1 MAVSFADIGQSQS
14 KFVGLGGNAQEEELL
29 IVEGILETYALQF
42 IQEVQK
48 NIEKKGL
55 TSKGNMSDLTFN
67 IEHVKGSY
75 IISVGYDPSNPASK
89 YYDYQN
95 KGVAGVGKSI
105 ASPYSFK
112 TLYPS
117 RAMMTEILL
126 WLRTAKNISS
136 FKPNTKPSISKLES
150 KRKKLSSY
158 VNKSQDLKGLAYG
171 ISRKIKRDGIKQS
184 NFFDSAITKVFGKGF
199 IKEVSAALKA
209 DITLKIIK
217 NGNNN

>member
-1 MAVSFADIGQSQS
+1 MAVSLADIGQSKS
-14 KFVGLGGNAQEEELL
+14 KFVSLGGAVGEKELP

-126 WLRTAKNISS
+126 WLRTAKNTSRFES
-136 FKPNTKPSISKLES
+136 QKKGLSKLQT

-171 ISRKIKRDGIKQS
+171 ISRKIKRDGIKES

-199 IKEVSAALKA
+199 IKEVSDTLKA
-209 DITLKIIK
+209 DITLKIIQ